1 MTKSLLL
8 VIVIVNIISAAFAGI
23 GLARLTA
30 DLPISITIGQQLAA
44 VTTILDPG
52 TWHLAFCITIGAVI
66 QALGNV
72 SWVYVFQRRGLIIP
86 SLVGAVVSLVSAWL
100 SAVIILLN
108 AEAAALAHENRLD
121 AINPARESLTLFVTS
136 LTAASAGLADAAA
149 TADELARLEEEQG
162 GTCPAETGEGATM
175 GGDGPRMR
183 MRDRHSQLLDG
194 VAASMAAL
202 ADRFIEFDFR
212 LQQASPADL
221 PEVYAQAVALSRS
234 PELERLRTALQPIR
248 TDLAEGWVDGGNFI
262 TCPTPDFLA
271 KVDLALT
278 NLDVITP
285 MSTTLPVE
293 RQPGTGDATNLLLA
307 SLQAWLTGEPQPN
320 ANALWSLLR
329 ALGIELLQVILIAW
343 RENIRRRLGQGH
355 DGYDIFWGA
364 GRHRA
369 HLATVIAALDRH
381 TWFDGEEEFYAAPTQ
396 SVPNGRLPVAF
407 FGLKLVHR
415 NLRHFDIESVDP
427 AWVAARSLQGS
438 TFNLYRLPEK
448 QIARWRRIAER
459 DLGAP
464 QPRHFWQRGRQT
476 Y

>member
-1 MTKSLLL
+1 MTKSLLI

-30 DLPISITIGQQLAA
+30 DLPISITIGEQLAA

-86 SLVGAVVSLVSAWL
+86 AVVGAVVSLVSAWL

-108 AEAAALAHENRLD
+108 AEAAALAHENRLE
-121 AINPARESLTLFVTS
+121 AINPARENLALFVTS

-149 TADELARLEEEQG
+149 TADELARLEDEQG
-162 GTCPAETGEGATM
+162 GTCPAETGAAATM
-175 GGDGPRMR
+175 TGDGPRMR
-183 MRDRHSQLLDG
+183 MRDRHSQALDG
-194 VAASMAAL
+194 VAASAATL
-202 ADRFIEFDFR
+202 ADRFTELDFR

-221 PEVYAQAVALSRS
+221 PDVYAQAVALSRS
-234 PELERLRTALQPIR
+234 PELQQLRTALEPIR
-248 TDLAEGWVDGGNFI
+248 TDLTVGWNDRGNFY

-271 KVDLALT
+271 KVEAALA
-278 NLDVITP
+278 NLDAITP
-285 MSTTLPVE
+285 MSTTLPVD
-293 RQPGTGDATNLLLA
+293 RQPGTGDATDLLLA
-307 SLQAWLTGEPQPN
+307 SLQAWLSGDPQPN
-320 ANALWSLLR
+320 VNALWSLFR

-343 RENIRRRLGQGH
+343 RENIRRRLGQGN
-355 DGYDIFWGA
+355 DGYDTFWGA
-364 GRHRA
+364 GRPRA
-369 HLATVIAALDRH
+369 HIATVVAALDRY

-396 SVPNGRLPVAF
+396 PVPDAHLPVAF
-407 FGLKLVHR
+407 FDLKLMHR

-427 AWVAARSLQGS
+427 AWVAARSLQGC
-438 TFNLYRLPEK
+438 TFNLYRLPDK

-459 DLGAP
+459 DLGVP
-464 QPRHFWQRGRQT
+464 RPRHFWQRGRQT